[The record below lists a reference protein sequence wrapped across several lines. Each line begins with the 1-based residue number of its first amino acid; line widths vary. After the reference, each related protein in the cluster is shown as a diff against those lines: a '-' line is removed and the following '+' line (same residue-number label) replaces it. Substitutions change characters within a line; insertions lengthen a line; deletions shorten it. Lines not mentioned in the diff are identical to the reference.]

1 MVKRTVY
8 FFLFVFSFLLA
19 SCSKREYVN
28 SLPKDSQLVAQ
39 IDVVDLFQKAG
50 FEDEK
55 ISGVLQELIHHPEH
69 VGIDWNE
76 KVYAYVSNNTMGFVA
91 AVNDADKLTGFLEK
105 HAKALGVTLDVDGDY
120 TWASTDMLLVG
131 YNDEQLLAMTIY
143 GDGKVF
149 RQRAR
154 KFMKQ
159 DVAESFVSNPSFQKI
174 EASSSDLSI
183 YAVASVLPESV
194 LGKWLAFLPDNI
206 DLNSLYTILAAD
218 FNTGKLDAGINF
230 YSDNPEIQE
239 SIKNL
244 SSSLKLQNGVFLDHI
259 PSDFSL
265 YGSLCC
271 TPELVSF
278 LKKNRETG
286 MAMELI
292 AQVVPFYELLDNLED
307 VAFYTSS
314 SGDFMTYGQLKNTDF
329 LTNDSWASKYG
340 IRMLGN
346 HSYAFGSYSF
356 GLNADVF
363 YLSSNPQWR
372 DRVDATYQNDLLVSW
387 ADKVKDTYG
396 FVMVNLPKMPEIP
409 FLPSEIRNQL
419 EIAAIRWTQPEHFE
433 LTVCVK
439 NQRDNVLKVLLQP
452 WIK

>member
-1 MVKRTVY
+1 M
-8 FFLFVFSFLLA
+8 
-19 SCSKREYVN
+19 
-28 SLPKDSQLVAQ
+28 
-39 IDVVDLFQKAG
+39 
-50 FEDEK
+50 
-55 ISGVLQELIHHPEH
+55 
-69 VGIDWNE
+69 
-76 KVYAYVSNNTMGFVA
+76 
-91 AVNDADKLTGFLEK
+91 
-105 HAKALGVTLDVDGDY
+105 
-120 TWASTDMLLVG
+120 
-131 YNDEQLLAMTIY
+131 
-143 GDGKVF
+143 
-149 RQRAR
+149 
-154 KFMKQ
+154 
-159 DVAESFVSNPSFQKI
+159 
-174 EASSSDLSI
+174 
-183 YAVASVLPESV
+183 
-194 LGKWLAFLPDNI
+194 
-206 DLNSLYTILAAD
+206 
-218 FNTGKLDAGINF
+218 
-230 YSDNPEIQE
+230 
-239 SIKNL
+239 
-244 SSSLKLQNGVFLDHI
+244 
-259 PSDFSL
+259 
-265 YGSLCC
+265 
-271 TPELVSF
+271 SF

-372 DRVDATYQNDLLVSW
+372 NRVDATYQNDLLVSW

-396 FVMVNLPKMPEIP
+396 FVMVNLPKMLEVP

-439 NQRDNVLKVLLQP
+439 NQRDNVLKVFLQP